1 MIEKEFEEYLNKYKI
16 LSLKEKQ
23 NVVIEQLKMLS
34 VLTNQMCTNLN
45 VKNEI
50 LLSKELVDLKNEN
63 YTEDDFSEAI
73 LTLVN
78 SIQNSLCD
86 FNLKL
91 VDIMKYIETKQ

>member
-45 VKNEI
+45 VKNEL

>member
-1 MIEKEFEEYLNKYKI
+1 MIEKDFEQYLKEYKI

-23 NVVIEQLKMLS
+23 KVVIEQLKMLS
-34 VLTNQMCTNLN
+34 VLTNQMCINLN

-63 YTEDDFSEAI
+63 YTEDDFSEAV

-91 VDIMKYIETKQ
+91 VDIMKYI

>member
-1 MIEKEFEEYLNKYKI
+1 MIEKEFEEYLNKYKT

>member
-1 MIEKEFEEYLNKYKI
+1 MIEKEFEEYLNKYKT

-50 LLSKELVDLKNEN
+50 LLSKELVDLKNDN